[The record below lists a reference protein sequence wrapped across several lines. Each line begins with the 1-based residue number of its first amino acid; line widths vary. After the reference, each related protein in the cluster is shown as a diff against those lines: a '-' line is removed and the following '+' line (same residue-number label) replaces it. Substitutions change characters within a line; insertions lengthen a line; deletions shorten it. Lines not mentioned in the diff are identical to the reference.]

1 MGYMVA
7 YIFKTY
13 NILAALMVNSD
24 QIGLHLVSIAR
35 KQTWESK
42 GAKHIKASWI
52 KDKKHVTL
60 FVSSFAWMDC
70 SCPSKLFLQISCTK
84 HYPQIM
90 KENSCAPI
98 IDGISPFV
106 RIISQP
112 LRPQKDLFTKF
123 CCHVYIN
130 KLSN

>member
-7 YIFKTY
+7 YLFKTY

-35 KQTWESK
+35 EQTWESK
-42 GAKHIKASWI
+42 GAKHIKASRI

-60 FVSSFAWMDC
+60 VVSSFAWMDC
-70 SCPSKLFLQISCTK
+70 SCHFKLFLQVSCIK

-90 KENSCAPI
+90 KENSCASI
-98 IDGISPFV
+98 IDEISPFV
-106 RIISQP
+106 KFIGQP
-112 LRPQKDLFTKF
+112 LRPQKDLFTNF
-123 CCHVYIN
+123 CYHVYIH